1 MAEINGAHRQ
11 GQRHRQRHRQR
22 SWQHWLCRRSLQR
35 RRRSS
40 GSTAPAALFLQSRPG
55 RWIKTAMTVSL
66 SPTPEAALPSPAA
79 RLSLQKSTIAADTT
93 TIRSLDWDRSRFDIE
108 FGLRNGTTY
117 NAFLVRGERIAL
129 IDTSH
134 AKFRD
139 LWLACLREELDPRQI
154 DVLIVS
160 HTEPD
165 HSGLVADL
173 LELNPEIEVVA
184 SKVAI
189 QFLENQVHR
198 PFRSRAVK
206 SGDQLDLGTNP
217 DSGVAHRFEFLS
229 APNLHWPDTIF
240 SFDHGSGIL
249 YTCDAFGLHYCSEDL
264 FDVDPGAIAPD
275 FRFYYECLMGPNA
288 RSVLQAMKR
297 MEALPPISTIA
308 VGHGPLLRHHLDLW
322 TADYRSWSSDRS
334 QGEAYAA
341 VCYLSQ
347 YGFCDRL
354 SQAIAR
360 GISKAEAQVQ
370 LVDLRATDAQELSAL
385 IGEASAVVVPTW
397 PAQPDA
403 DLQASIGTLL
413 AALKPKQW
421 LAVYDAYGGNDQPID
436 TVASQLRSLGQKQAF
451 APLRIRQVPGAA
463 DYQLCEEA
471 GTDLG
476 QLLTRA
482 RAIAAMKSLDGDLD
496 KALGR
501 LSGGLYVVTARQGE
515 GDSIRSG
522 AMVASWVSQASFAP
536 PGISIAVARD
546 RAIES
551 LLQVGDRFVLNIL
564 RQDNHQALLR
574 HFLRRFPPGADRFAG
589 VSVLEGVAR
598 GGPVLGDALAYLGC
612 RVTQRMEVPDH
623 WIIYAEV
630 EQGNVSDASA
640 RTAVHHRKVGNHY

>member
-1 MAEINGAHRQ
+1 MTVAP
-11 GQRHRQRHRQR
+11 
-22 SWQHWLCRRSLQR
+22 SPP
-35 RRRSS
+35 
-40 GSTAPAALFLQSRPG
+40 STAPAPG
-55 RWIKTAMTVSL
+55 
-66 SPTPEAALPSPAA
+66 
-79 RLSLQKSTIAADTT
+79 RLSLQCQDIAADTT
-93 TIRSLDWDRSRFDIE
+93 AIRSLDWDRSRFDIE

-117 NAFLVRGERIAL
+117 NAFVVRGERTAL

-134 AKFRD
+134 LKFAD
-139 LWLACLREELDPRQI
+139 TWLPLLQEQI
-154 DVLIVS
+154 DPQAIDHLIVS

-165 HSGLVADL
+165 HSGLIGHLID
-173 LELNPEIEVVA
+173 LNPEIEIVG

-198 PFRSRAVK
+198 PFKSRAVK
-206 SGDQLDLGTNP
+206 SGEELDLGTNP
-217 DSGVAHRFEFLS
+217 ATGAQHRFEFLS

-240 SFDHGSGIL
+240 SFDHGTGIL
-249 YTCDAFGLHYCSEDL
+249 YTCDAFGLHYCSDEL
-264 FDVDPGAIAPD
+264 FDSDPGAIAPD

-297 MEALPPISTIA
+297 MDSLPPITTIA

-322 TADYRSWSSDRS
+322 TGDYRSWSSERS
-334 QGEAYAA
+334 QGQTYAA

-360 GISKAEAQVQ
+360 GIGKAEAPVQ

-397 PAQPDA
+397 PAEPDA
-403 DLQASIGTLL
+403 ELQASVGTLL

-421 LAVYDAYGGNDQPID
+421 VAVYDAYGGNDQPID
-436 TVASQLRSLGQKQAF
+436 TLASQLRGLGQKEAF
-451 APLRIRQVPGAA
+451 APLRIRQVPGGAE
-463 DYQLCEEA
+463 YQLCEEA

-476 QLLTRA
+476 QLLTRDK
-482 RAIAAMKSLDGDLD
+482 AIAAMKSLDGDLD

-515 GDSIRSG
+515 GDSVRSG
-522 AMVASWVSQASFAP
+522 AMVASWVSQASFDP
-536 PGISIAVARD
+536 PGITIAVAKD

-564 RQDNHQALLR
+564 RDDNHQPLLR
-574 HFLRRFPPGADRFAG
+574 HFLKRFPPGADRFAG
-589 VSVLEGVAR
+589 VNVLEGVAL
-598 GGPVLGDALAYLGC
+598 GGPVLGDALAFLGC

-623 WIIYAEV
+623 WIVYAEV
-630 EQGNVSDASA
+630 EQGNVSDATA

>member
-1 MAEINGAHRQ
+1 MAVVA
-11 GQRHRQRHRQR
+11 
-22 SWQHWLCRRSLQR
+22 
-35 RRRSS
+35 
-40 GSTAPAALFLQSRPG
+40 STP
-55 RWIKTAMTVSL
+55 
-66 SPTPEAALPSPAA
+66 
-79 RLSLQKSTIAADTT
+79 RLSLQCEAIASDTT

-117 NAFLVRGERIAL
+117 NSFLVRGEHTAL

-134 AKFRD
+134 LKFEGT
-139 LWLACLREELDPRQI
+139 WLDMLKEHIDPQSI

-165 HSGLVADL
+165 HSGLVGHVID
-173 LELNPEIEVVA
+173 LNPDIEVVG

-198 PFRSRAVK
+198 PFKSRAVK
-206 SGDQLDLGTNP
+206 SGDELDLGTNP
-217 DSGVAHRFEFLS
+217 ESGIQHRFEFLS

-240 SFDHGSGIL
+240 SFDHGTGIL
-249 YTCDAFGLHYCSEDL
+249 YTCDAFGMHYCSEDT
-264 FDVDPGAIAPD
+264 FDVDPGALAPD
-275 FRFYYECLMGPNA
+275 FRFYYDCLMGPNA

-297 MEALPPISTIA
+297 MDGLEGTINTIA
-308 VGHGPLLRHHLDLW
+308 TGHGPLLRHHLNLW
-322 TADYRSWSSDRS
+322 MGDYKDWSSDRS
-334 QGEAYAA
+334 KGEAYAA

-360 GISKAEAQVQ
+360 GIGKAEAQVQ

-397 PAQPDA
+397 PANPDPE
-403 DLQASIGTLL
+403 LQASIGTLL

-421 LAVYDAYGGNDQPID
+421 IGSYDAYGGNDEPID
-436 TVASQLRSLGQKQAF
+436 AVATQLRSMGQKEAF
-451 APLRIRQVPGAA
+451 EPLRVRQVPDGN
-463 DYQLCEEA
+463 DYQRCEEA

-482 RAIAAMKSLDGDLD
+482 KTIAAMKSLDGDLD

-501 LSGGLYVVTARQGE
+501 LSGGLYVVTARQE
-515 GDSIRSG
+515 ERAS
-522 AMVASWVSQASFAP
+522 AMVASWVSQASFDP
-536 PGISIAVARD
+536 PGITVAVAKD
-546 RAIES
+546 RAIEA

-564 RQDNHQALLR
+564 REDNYQDLMR
-574 HFLRRFPPGADRFAG
+574 HFLKRFPPGADRFAG
-589 VSVLEGVAR
+589 VSTLEGVAN
-598 GGPVLGDALAYLGC
+598 GGPVLGDALAFLGC
-612 RVTQRMEVPDH
+612 RVSQRMEGPDH
-623 WIIYAEV
+623 WIIYGEV
-630 EQGNVSDASA
+630 EQGNVSDTEA

>member
-1 MAEINGAHRQ
+1 MSATPSAIPA
-11 GQRHRQRHRQR
+11 
-22 SWQHWLCRRSLQR
+22 
-35 RRRSS
+35 
-40 GSTAPAALFLQSRPG
+40 TAPRLTLQCEP
-55 RWIKTAMTVSL
+55 
-66 SPTPEAALPSPAA
+66 
-79 RLSLQKSTIAADTT
+79 IAAGTT
-93 TIRSLDWDRSRFDIE
+93 AIRSLDWDRSRFDIE

-117 NAFLVRGERIAL
+117 NAFLVRGERTAL

-139 LWLACLREELDPRQI
+139 TWLPLLREQIDPAAI

-165 HSGLVADL
+165 HSGLIGDL
-173 LELNPEIEVVA
+173 IDVNPEIEIIA

-206 SGDQLDLGTNP
+206 SGDTLDLGCGA
-217 DSGVAHRFEFLS
+217 DGVEHRFEFLS

-240 SFDHGSGIL
+240 SFDHGTGVL
-249 YTCDAFGLHYCSEDL
+249 YTCDAFGLHYCSDDL

-288 RSVLQAMKR
+288 RSVLQALKR
-297 MEALPPISTIA
+297 MDALPEITTIA
-308 VGHGPLLRHHLDLW
+308 VGHGPLLREHLPLW
-322 TADYRSWSSDRS
+322 VSDYREWSGQRS
-334 QGEAYAA
+334 AGHTYAA
-341 VCYLSQ
+341 ICYVSQ

-360 GISKAEAQVQ
+360 GVAKAEAQVQ
-370 LVDLRATDAQELSAL
+370 LIDLRATDPQELSAL
-385 IGEASAVVVPTW
+385 IGEATAVVVPTW
-397 PAQPDA
+397 PAQPDP
-403 DLQASIGTLL
+403 DLQAAVGTLL
-413 AALKPKQW
+413 AALNPKQW
-421 LAVYDAYGGNDQPID
+421 LACYDAFGGNDAPID
-436 TVASQLRSLGQKQAF
+436 AVAGQLRSLNPQEAF
-451 APLRIRQVPGAA
+451 TPLRIRQVPGAA
-463 DYQLCEEA
+463 DYQRCEEA

-476 QLLTRA
+476 QLLTREKT
-482 RAIAAMKSLDGDLD
+482 IAAMKSLDGDLD

-515 GDSIRSG
+515 GESVRSG
-522 AMVASWVSQASFAP
+522 AMVASWVSQASFQP
-536 PGISIAVARD
+536 PGITVAVAKD

-564 RQDNHQALLR
+564 REDNHQQLLR

-589 VSVLEGVAR
+589 VSVLEGAAS
-598 GGPVLGDALAYLGC
+598 GGPVLGDALAFLGC
-612 RVTQRMEVPDH
+612 RVAQRMEGPDH

-630 EQGNVSDASA
+630 EQGNVADTNAS
-640 RTAVHHRKVGNHY
+640 TAVHHRKVGNHY